1 MEVDNL
7 SMDNILGQEEIESLF
22 TQDSPEED
30 PKDQVKDNE
39 DPKEDNKD
47 ENKEETTEVN
57 PDELFD
63 LPESVGSGKED
74 KKGSE
79 DTPSDKD
86 GPSPNKIYSSI
97 AKAFAEEGIFPDL
110 DDETITSVKTPEDLR
125 NLVEEQIRAGLDE
138 RQKRIDEALNSGVE
152 PDVVRQYEGTLQYL
166 NNITEDAINAE
177 DENGE
182 KLRKQLIYQ
191 DFINKGFTKQRAS
204 KEVQRSFDNG
214 TDIEDAKDALQDNK
228 TFFKDQYDE
237 LIEKYKKEE
246 AAEVEKNK
254 KQAEELKN
262 SILSDKKVFGDLDID
277 NNTRRRIYDNISKP
291 VYKDPDT
298 GEYYTALQKY
308 ESENRTEFLKNV
320 GLVFTL
326 TDGFKN
332 FNGLIKNKVRKETR
346 KGLKELEHTLN
357 NTSIASDGSL
367 KYVGGDETDPNS
379 FIGKGWKLD
388 I

>member
-1 MEVDNL
+1 M
-7 SMDNILGQEEIESLF
+7 
-22 TQDSPEED
+22 
-30 PKDQVKDNE
+30 
-39 DPKEDNKD
+39 
-47 ENKEETTEVN
+47 
-57 PDELFD
+57 
-63 LPESVGSGKED
+63 
-74 KKGSE
+74 
-79 DTPSDKD
+79 
-86 GPSPNKIYSSI
+86 
-97 AKAFAEEGIFPDL
+97 
-110 DDETITSVKTPEDLR
+110 
-125 NLVEEQIRAGLDE
+125 DE

-228 TFFKDQYDE
+228 TFFKGQYDE

-308 ESENRTEFLKNV
+308 ELENRTEFLKNV

-332 FNGLIKNKVRKETR
+332 FDGLIKNKVRKETK
-346 KGLKELEHTLN
+346 KGLRELEHTLN